1 MSQKSV
7 KKFTPLTKCDKI
19 PVTLCGP
26 AGCGFKP
33 GVEECHD
40 EVQTV
45 VGDNPEETCSLDP
58 QTTCKHVTK
67 LVPALKEVEN
77 CFDVPKEVCV
87 REEVNPRKVAVPVVK
102 KWCYVVSC
110 PEPCLEAAR
119 RGECPLECEEHRGNG
134 RCCAPCSL
142 ECQEAARSVLSCLYC
157 NCLIETIVLPVVRS
171 RWPSVPSTAVTPSVS
186 TFLHWSPSSQSL
198 PARTCPSVRRLRSRA
213 SVSMNAGRGEIP
225 RDWMEFYYIIIKY
238 FPFISFY

>member
-1 MSQKSV
+1 MFKRNV
-7 KKFTPLTKCDKI
+7 KKISLLTECQKI
-19 PVTLCGP
+19 SVTVCGP

-40 EVQTV
+40 EVKTV

-87 REEVNPRKVAVPVVK
+87 TEQVNPRKVAVPVVK

-110 PEPCLEAAR
+110 PETCVEAAK
-119 RGECPLECEEHRGNG
+119 RGECPLECEEYEVILLSYLLIILMIIINVCQGNS

-142 ECQEAARSVLSCLYC
+142 ECQKAAR
-157 NCLIETIVLPVVRS
+157 
-171 RWPSVPSTAVTPSVS
+171 
-186 TFLHWSPSSQSL
+186 
-198 PARTCPSVRRLRSRA
+198 
-213 SVSMNAGRGEIP
+213 
-225 RDWMEFYYIIIKY
+225 
-238 FPFISFY
+238 

>member
-1 MSQKSV
+1 MPREVCDVSKKSV
-7 KKFTPLTKCDKI
+7 KKFTPLTQCDKV

-26 AGCGFKP
+26 AGCGFRP
-33 GVEECHD
+33 GVEECHE

-87 REEVNPRKVAVPVVK
+87 TEQVNPRKVAVPVVK

-110 PEPCLEAAR
+110 PETCVEAAK
-119 RGECPLECEEHRGNG
+119 RGECPLECEEHEVI
-134 RCCAPCSL
+134 L
-142 ECQEAARSVLSCLYC
+142 LS
-157 NCLIETIVLPVVRS
+157 
-171 RWPSVPSTAVTPSVS
+171 
-186 TFLHWSPSSQSL
+186 
-198 PARTCPSVRRLRSRA
+198 
-213 SVSMNAGRGEIP
+213 
-225 RDWMEFYYIIIKY
+225 
-238 FPFISFY
+238 